1 MPKVRRIKF
10 LEEGGVHD
18 SSCGQVSAME
28 VYTRSTTGLNE
39 LIPEVGR
46 DGQNLQELIHN
57 AEQNAVALRKVAEL
71 LTERDTANEKIRYL
85 AGIAGGREVV
95 IES

>member
-1 MPKVRRIKF
+1 